1 MLGVCEGLA
10 EMENVQMNNGR
21 YLSDASCHLLHQA
34 YLLYR
39 ACYDRLAQRAL
50 QMRQARW
57 KCRPKQHQLE
67 HLVLDFAMVLRT
79 NPRFDANYM
88 GEDMV
93 RRMKMVALA
102 SHPQHVSR
110 HVLLKYTL
118 QVVLQHRQ
126 R

>member
-10 EMENVQMNNGR
+10 EMENVQMTNGR
-21 YLSDASCHLLHQA
+21 YMSDASCHILHQS

-39 ACYDRLAQRAL
+39 SCYDRLARRAL
-50 QMRQARW
+50 SLGQARW

-67 HLVLDFAMVLRT
+67 HLVVDFAMVLRT
-79 NPRFDANYM
+79 NPRFDANFM

-93 RRMKMVALA
+93 RRMKQVALA

-118 QVVLQHRQ
+118 QVVLQYRE